1 MTLGLF
7 IRDGSNVQR
16 EISELIIRDG
26 TNTAR
31 TISELW
37 IRDTNNVPRLVF
49 NPGGGATLRVTVAPD
64 IVSGS
69 TVGTGTVTTDAATAT
84 GAGGTAPYTY
94 AWTLITHSSV
104 TLPTADTPSADTT
117 TFTQTG
123 IAPSTTEDA
132 TWKCT
137 ITDDN
142 GNTAD
147 SDPITSI
154 FVDLTP

>member
-1 MTLGLF
+1 MTIGLF
-7 IRDGSNVQR
+7 IRDGSNVLR
-16 EISELIIRDG
+16 EITELTIRDA
-26 TNTAR
+26 TNMPRDIT
-31 TISELW
+31 ELW

-49 NPGGGATLRVTVAPD
+49 NPGGGATLRVTVTPG

-69 TVGTGTVTTDAATAT
+69 TVGTGTVTTNAATAV

-94 AWTLITHSSV
+94 AWTLLSHSAV
-104 TLPTADTPSADTT
+104 TPPTADTPSADDT

-123 IAPSTTEDA
+123 IMPSTAEDA

-137 ITDDN
+137 VTDDN